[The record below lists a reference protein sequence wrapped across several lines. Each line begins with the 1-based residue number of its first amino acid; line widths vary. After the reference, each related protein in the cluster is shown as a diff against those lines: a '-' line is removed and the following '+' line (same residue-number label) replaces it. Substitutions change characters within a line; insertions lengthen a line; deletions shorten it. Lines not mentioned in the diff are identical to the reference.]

1 MKTIHPPIT
10 RQLPNRVELFL
21 NHPWI
26 ATINAAFVLWDVIRF
41 WIYRHPKISRISAA
55 LAFIVLVEIMG
66 AQAAYAS
73 APSEITGPGLA
84 LAGLK
89 DSQGVPIYQYV
100 ELPLDRGDIW
110 TYEKTLISY
119 PIDLIWAGHIFYITL
134 VLSIITYILSFEWVA
149 ILATPLGTMADSLQS
164 LMTEIKWI
172 PFALL
177 ITAFVT
183 GIAMLKG
190 QTSSA
195 LIEFTLAVVL
205 AILAT
210 GVLANPVTTLTGPTG
225 AITQAQEWGGK
236 LAISITVPADQQPQD
251 GSKFDAKTVLTD
263 SVSASLV
270 DMFVRQPTQMIAFGK
285 TLDAKCAEKFDT
297 EMKKKNPF
305 NGGNSVR
312 DSVGDCDKDA
322 KDYVQNP
329 NFNQIL
335 STSTISSGS
344 LVLFIFMIILSCIF
358 IYTVLSAIWNAFKL
372 MIQTLLGILPYIA
385 RTGFWYGL
393 AGIASSVFLMVF
405 AMIFLAGYLRLTV
418 LVLQGT
424 AALGMTLQMSIINMT
439 LFAGLVILFIMR
451 HKAKKSGETLGDLLN
466 KIGKSGTR
474 KEPSRPV
481 TEFTKAVAPMVTPF
495 ISDALRNKKSPVT
508 AKVQPTAA
516 PPVDNLVDLGETVR
530 PARPQGTNRVGPAVK
545 AGASA
550 KALTAG
556 PDTPGKPNLGP
567 GNPPGTPSPA
577 SPKTPMPSLG
587 PSASPAAKNAKNAK
601 NAERSKKVFQ
611 GLQVASLAASFI
623 PGGGAVVAGVKMG
636 AKVGSAV
643 ASSKS
648 HVDAQKA
655 AKPRISV
662 NNTGQGSVEKPLEGK
677 VVYNPPL
684 RTQQSAQAIALAA
697 KFAQLRAAAK

>member
-1 MKTIHPPIT
+1 MTTIHPPVT
-10 RQLPNRVELFL
+10 RQGPKPLEFFL

-26 ATINAAFVLWDVIRF
+26 ATINASFILWEVVRF
-41 WIYRHPKISRISAA
+41 WIYRHPKTSRISAA
-55 LAFIVLVEIMG
+55 VAFIALMEIMG

-73 APSEITGPGLA
+73 VPSEITGPGLS

-89 DSQGVPIYQYV
+89 DSHGIPIYQYMQ
-100 ELPLDRGDIW
+100 LPLDRGDVW
-110 TYEKTLISY
+110 TFQKTLISY
-119 PIDLIWAGHIFYITL
+119 PIDLLWSGHLFYITL
-134 VLSIITYILSFEWVA
+134 VLSVVTYILSFEWVT
-149 ILATPLGTMADSLQS
+149 ILATPLGTMADSLQT
-164 LMTEIKWI
+164 LMTEVKWI

-177 ITAFVT
+177 ITAFAT

-190 QTSSA
+190 KTSSA
-195 LIEFTLAVVL
+195 VIEFTLAIVL
-205 AILAT
+205 ALLAT

-236 LAISITVPADQQPQD
+236 LAISITVPADEQPQD

-270 DMFVRQPTQMIAFGK
+270 DMFARQPTQIIAFGK
-285 TLDAKCAEKFDT
+285 KLDAACSEKFDT

-312 DSVGDCDKDA
+312 DSVGDCDADA
-322 KDYVQNP
+322 KAYVQNP

-335 STSTISSGS
+335 STYTIGSGS
-344 LVLFIFMIILSCIF
+344 VVLFIFMIILSCLF
-358 IYTVLSAIWNAFKL
+358 VYTVLSALWSAFKL

-393 AGIASSVFLMVF
+393 AGIASSVLLMVF

-418 LVLQGT
+418 LVLQST
-424 AALGMTLQMSIINMT
+424 SALGMTLQMTVINMT
-439 LFAGLVILFIMR
+439 LIAGLVILFIMR
-451 HKAKKSGETLGDLLN
+451 HKAKKAGETLGDRLN

-495 ISDALRNKKSPVT
+495 ISDALRNKKTLVANKAQP
-508 AKVQPTAA
+508 KVA
-516 PPVDNLVDLGETVR
+516 PPIDDLTDLGETGA
-530 PARPQGTNRVGPAVK
+530 ARPQPQNASRTGAAIKTGTAP
-545 AGASA
+545 

-556 PDTPGKPNLGP
+556 NDIP
-567 GNPPGTPSPA
+567 GNSNPGPRTPPGAPIPA
-577 SPKTPMPSLG
+577 GPKTPMPTLG
-587 PSASPAAKNAKNAK
+587 SAATPAAKAAKK
-601 NAERSKKVFQ
+601 AERSKKVAK
-611 GLQVASLAASFI
+611 GMEVASLAASFI

-636 AKVGSAV
+636 AKVGSAA

-648 HVDAQKA
+648 QADAQKA

-662 NNTGQGSVEKPLEGK
+662 NNAGQGSVEKPLEGK
-677 VVYNPPL
+677 IVYNPPQ
-684 RTQQSAQAIALAA
+684 RTQQSAHAVALAA
-697 KFAQLRAAAK
+697 KFAKLRAAAK